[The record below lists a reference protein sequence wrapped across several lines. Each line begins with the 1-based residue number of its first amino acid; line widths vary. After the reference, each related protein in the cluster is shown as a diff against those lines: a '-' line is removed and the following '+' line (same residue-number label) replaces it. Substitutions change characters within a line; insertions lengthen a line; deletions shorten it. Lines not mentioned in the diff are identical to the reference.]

1 MQNFKVIIVEDVP
14 LELKGTVGIVKN
26 DIPEAEII
34 GTAENEAAYWRLLKQ
49 QVPDLVLL
57 DLGLGGS
64 TTVGVEL
71 CRQTKEMHP
80 QVRVL
85 IFTGEI
91 LNEAEELVEQGVPA
105 ETEIE
110 EVVVKR
116 KKAKGKRSANLE
128 GIEVEV
134 IDHECS
140 KEVLDE
146 KFPKGWKSL
155 PDVVYSELK
164 YIPATFKVLEHH
176 IKVYAGKRETDG
188 VLRADAPDRLL
199 AHSIVTP
206 ELAAAVINAKYV
218 NGIPLNRLSEEF
230 LRIGVNIPR
239 QDMAGWMI
247 RLNAYYL
254 KQIHARM
261 KEEIMRSH
269 HVHCDETPFIMPK
282 DGKEYMWVFHSPGG
296 KDAHPVFLYEYLGG
310 RNGKVISDYLSGYKG
325 YLITDGY
332 QPYHTLDKKS
342 EEISVSGCWSHCRR
356 KYADI
361 IKAAEKGVSFTPA
374 QEIAAEAVK
383 RIDTIYHLDNKYK
396 DSSDEDRLKNREDV
410 IKPLVD
416 DFFVWIKEQTKK
428 TIANDSLKSAL
439 NYAANQE
446 KYLRVFLEDA
456 QIPLDNNDAERSIKQ
471 FCVGKK
477 NWQIIASMNGAR
489 ASAMLYS
496 IAESAKANGLNPYEY
511 FSHMFTELAKY
522 PRNGAPEEVVEEL
535 MPWSDKL
542 PDKVRKTQTR

>member
-1 MQNFKVIIVEDVP
+1 MCYN
-14 LELKGTVGIVKN
+14 
-26 DIPEAEII
+26 
-34 GTAENEAAYWRLLKQ
+34 AAMSKEESQEEKLNKL
-49 QVPDLVLL
+49 
-57 DLGLGGS
+57 
-64 TTVGVEL
+64 
-71 CRQTKEMHP
+71 TKEELIALNKELNK
-80 QVRVL
+80 QVDIYRERL
-85 IFTGEI
+85 RILTCQHFGKKSEAGLSPDQLSFDPETGEI
-91 LNEAEELVEQGVPA
+91 LNEAEKLVEQGVPA

-134 IDHECS
+134 IDHECP

-230 LRIGVNIPR
+230 LRNGVNIPR

-296 KDAHPVFLYEYLGG
+296 NDTHPGFLYEYLGA
-310 RNGKVISDYLSGYKG
+310 RNGKVITDYLSGYKG

-332 QPYHTLDKKS
+332 QPYHTLDKNS
-342 EEISVSGCWSHCRR
+342 DEIAVSGCWAHSRR
-356 KYADI
+356 KFADI
-361 IKAAEKGVSFTPA
+361 IKAAGKKETFTPSQA
-374 QEIAAEAVK
+374 IAAEAVQ
-383 RIDTIYHLDNKYK
+383 RIDRMYHLDNKYK

-522 PRNGAPEEVVEEL
+522 PRNGAPEEIVEEL

-542 PDKVRKTQTR
+542 PDKVRKTKTR